1 LFGDSAAES
10 FRAPYSLGD
19 VQILSAIL
27 SDAGVSDFRIST
39 LEGKARYPS
48 IRYWMEADIRGWTL
62 SDTLDDAQFELL
74 VAEAEA
80 EFSSFVNDDGTV
92 EFDSPA
98 HIVTATKPAT

>member
-1 LFGDSAAES
+1 
-10 FRAPYSLGD
+10 
-19 VQILSAIL
+19 
-27 SDAGVSDFRIST
+27 
-39 LEGKARYPS
+39 
-48 IRYWMEADIRGWTL
+48 MEADIRGWTL